1 MNTQEKAYN
10 NAINSCRSALYK
22 SVIQKESK
30 AMRTVKTGNNVNVAD
45 NNAQNCKTGIDTATI
60 GLQLKEAVDAIFDP
74 TTGMTEEQKKSFVE
88 KIYKKLESGKKLTYD
103 ELQYLRLHDPIT
115 YAKAARVQ
123 VMREALK
130 KQLENA
136 KSKEE
141 AADIYLTNMS
151 RIADDDPAK
160 KELEAAYNDEYSE
173 FKKSDD
179 YKKLPDT
186 RKEAKEKEKDKDK
199 VVSPEIKKN
208 QK

>member
-22 SVIQKESK
+22 SGIQKESK
-30 AMRTVKTGNNVNVAD
+30 AMRTVKTGSNVNAAD
-45 NNAQNCKTGIDTATI
+45 NNTQNCKTGIDTATI

-186 RKEAKEKEKDKDK
+186 RKEAKEKEKEKDK

>member
-10 NAINSCRSALYK
+10 NAVNSCRSALYK
-22 SVIQKESK
+22 SGIQNESK
-30 AMRTVKTGNNVNVAD
+30 AMRTVKTGSNVNVAD
-45 NNAQNCKTGIDTATI
+45 NNTQNCKTGIDTATI

-103 ELQYLRLHDPIT
+103 ELQYLRMHDPIT
-115 YAKAARVQ
+115 YAKAARVL

-186 RKEAKEKEKDKDK
+186 RKEAKEKEKDK

-208 QK
+208 EK

>member
-10 NAINSCRSALYK
+10 NAVNSCRSALYK
-22 SVIQKESK
+22 SGIQNESK
-30 AMRTVKTGNNVNVAD
+30 AMRKVKTGSNVNAAD
-45 NNAQNCKTGIDTATI
+45 NTTQNCKTGIDTATI

-123 VMREALK
+123 VMREVLK
-130 KQLENA
+130 RQLENA

-199 VVSPEIKKN
+199 EVSPEIKKN
-208 QK
+208 EK